1 MGLAAPL
8 SERRVRNPRAYFAS
22 SKGQGLSI
30 TSLFRPH
37 REGGREGGGVLIAKG
52 VGVFICRA
60 PVILVN
66 QVRSSREMS
75 VSNMSMTRAHGHRK
89 WESVQGGEADLHGQR
104 LI

>member
-1 MGLAAPL
+1 M
-8 SERRVRNPRAYFAS
+8 
-22 SKGQGLSI
+22 
-30 TSLFRPH
+30 
-37 REGGREGGGVLIAKG
+37 LIAKG
-52 VGVFICRA
+52 VGVFMCRA

-89 WESVQGGEADLHGQR
+89 WESVQGSEADLHGQR

>member
-1 MGLAAPL
+1 M
-8 SERRVRNPRAYFAS
+8 SNPRAYFAS

-37 REGGREGGGVLIAKG
+37 REGGREGGGALIAKG
-52 VGVFICRA
+52 VGVFMCRA

-89 WESVQGGEADLHGQR
+89 WGSVQGGEADLHGQR

>member
-1 MGLAAPL
+1 MHH
-8 SERRVRNPRAYFAS
+8 
-22 SKGQGLSI
+22 I
-30 TSLFRPH
+30 

-52 VGVFICRA
+52 VGVFMCGA

-75 VSNMSMTRAHGHRK
+75 VSSMSMTRAHGHRK
-89 WESVQGGEADLHGQR
+89 WGSVQGGEAELYGQR